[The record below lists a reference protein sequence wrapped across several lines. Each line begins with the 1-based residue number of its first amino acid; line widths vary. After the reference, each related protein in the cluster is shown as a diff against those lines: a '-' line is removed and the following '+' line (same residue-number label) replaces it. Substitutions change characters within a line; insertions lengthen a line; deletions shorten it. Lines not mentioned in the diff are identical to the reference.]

1 MLVVFVD
8 RTDAAKQ
15 LAEKLLWLKDTVQE
29 LRKYYYNGNDDDN
42 PLVILAIPRGG
53 VVIGDVLSNR
63 LGAKLDL
70 VVSRKIG
77 APSDPELAIGA
88 VMPDGTCFLNA
99 SRIEALQVPQQYIAA
114 QTQEQMKE
122 IDRRLV
128 SYRGRRGYN
137 NELEDK
143 IVVLVDDG
151 IATGSTIYAAA
162 QWVKAHKCSQL
173 VIAVP
178 VGPKETIE
186 KLKKVADMV
195 IVIDAPMSFQA
206 VGEFYQDFR
215 QVTDD
220 EVKTIMLRHGYKP
233 ADYRENSQNDKS

>member
-1 MLVVFVD
+1 LIWL
-8 RTDAAKQ
+8 RDAV
-15 LAEKLLWLKDTVQE
+15 VQE
-29 LRKYYYNGNDDDN
+29 LRKYYYNNDDDDN

-53 VVIGDVLSNR
+53 VVIGDIISDR

-77 APSDPELAIGA
+77 APFNPELAIGA

-99 SRIEALQVPQQYIAA
+99 SRVEALRVTQQYIAA
-114 QTQEQMKE
+114 QTAEQMKE

-128 SYRGRRGYN
+128 SYRGRRGYDK
-137 NELEDK
+137 ELEDK
-143 IVVLVDDG
+143 IVILVDDG

-162 QWVKAHKCSQL
+162 QWVKAQKCSYL

-186 KLKKVADMV
+186 RLREVADMV
-195 IVIDAPMSFQA
+195 VVIDAPMSFQA
-206 VGEFYQDFR
+206 VGEFYQDFS
-215 QVTDD
+215 QVEDE
-220 EVKTIMLRHGYKP
+220 EVKTIMRRHGYKP
-233 ADYRENSQNDKS
+233 AADYYTESFAE

>member
-1 MLVVFVD
+1 LFVD

-15 LAEKLLWLKDTVQE
+15 LAEKLLWLRDSVE
-29 LRKYYYNGNDDDN
+29 EEFGKYYNNDDN

-53 VVIGDVLSNR
+53 VVIGDIISDR

-77 APSDPELAIGA
+77 APFNPELAIGA

-99 SRIEALQVPQQYIAA
+99 STIETLQVPQQYIAA
-114 QTQEQMKE
+114 QTEEQMKE

-137 NELEDK
+137 NELENK
-143 IVVLVDDG
+143 IVILVDDG
-151 IATGSTIYAAA
+151 IATGSTIYAAV
-162 QWVKAHKCSQL
+162 QWVKAQKCKQL

-186 KLKKVADMV
+186 KLKKVADV
-195 IVIDAPMSFQA
+195 VVVIDAPISFQA
-206 VGEFYQDFR
+206 VGEFYQDFS

-220 EVKTIMLRHGYKP
+220 EVISIMRKHGYKMV
-233 ADYRENSQNDKS
+233 DE

>member
-1 MLVVFVD
+1 MFVD

-15 LAEKLLWLKDTVQE
+15 LAEKLLWLRDSVEEE
-29 LRKYYYNGNDDDN
+29 LGKYYNNDDDN
-42 PLVILAIPRGG
+42 PLVILSIPRGG
-53 VVIGDVLSNR
+53 VVIGDIISDR

-77 APSDPELAIGA
+77 APFNPELAIGA
-88 VMPDGTCFLNA
+88 VMPDGTSFLNA
-99 SRIEALQVPQQYIAA
+99 STIETLQVPQQYIAA
-114 QTQEQMKE
+114 QTEEQMKE

-137 NELEDK
+137 NELENK
-143 IVVLVDDG
+143 IVILVDDG

-162 QWVKAHKCSQL
+162 QWVKAQKCKQL

-186 KLKKVADMV
+186 KLKKVADV
-195 IVIDAPMSFQA
+195 VVVIDAPISFQA
-206 VGEFYQDFR
+206 VGEFYQDFS

-220 EVKTIMLRHGYKP
+220 EVISIMRKHGYKTV
-233 ADYRENSQNDKS
+233 DE

>member
-1 MLVVFVD
+1 MKTLLFVD
-8 RTDAAKQ
+8 RNDAAKQ
-15 LAEKLLWLKDTVQE
+15 LAEKLLWLRDVAQE
-29 LRKYYYNGNDDDN
+29 LRKYYYDGN

-53 VVIGDVLSNR
+53 VVVGDVISDL

-77 APSDPELAIGA
+77 APFNSELAIGA

-99 SRIEALQVPQQYIAA
+99 SRVKTLQVPQQYIAA
-114 QTQEQMKE
+114 QTEKQMKE

-137 NELEDK
+137 NELEGK
-143 IVVLVDDG
+143 IIILVDDG

-162 QWVKAHKCSQL
+162 QWVKAQKCEQL
-173 VIAVP
+173 IIAVP
-178 VGPKETIE
+178 VGPKEIIE
-186 KLKKVADMV
+186 KLKEVADMV
-195 IVIDAPMSFQA
+195 VVIDAPTSFQA
-206 VGEFYQDFR
+206 VGEFYQDFS

-220 EVKTIMLRHGYKP
+220 EVKTIMRRHGYKP
-233 ADYRENSQNDKS
+233 ADYRESFTE

>member
-1 MLVVFVD
+1 MFVD
-8 RTDAAKQ
+8 RTDAARQ
-15 LAEKLLWLKDTVQE
+15 LAEKLIWLRDAVVQE
-29 LRKYYYNGNDDDN
+29 LRKYYYNNDDDDN

-53 VVIGDVLSNR
+53 VVIGDIISDR

-77 APSDPELAIGA
+77 APFNPELAIGA

-99 SRIEALQVPQQYIAA
+99 SRVEALRVTQQYIAA
-114 QTQEQMKE
+114 QTAEQMKE

-128 SYRGRRGYN
+128 SYRGRRGYDK
-137 NELEDK
+137 ELEDK
-143 IVVLVDDG
+143 IVILVDDG

-162 QWVKAHKCSQL
+162 QWVKAQKCSYL

-186 KLKKVADMV
+186 RLREVADMV
-195 IVIDAPMSFQA
+195 VVIDAPMSFQA
-206 VGEFYQDFR
+206 VGEFYQDFS
-215 QVTDD
+215 QVEDE
-220 EVKTIMLRHGYKP
+220 EVKTIMRRHDYKP
-233 ADYRENSQNDKS
+233 AADYYTESFAE

>member
-1 MLVVFVD
+1 VFVD
-8 RTDAAKQ
+8 RTDAARQ
-15 LAEKLLWLKDTVQE
+15 LAEKLLSLRDAVQE
-29 LRKYYYNGNDDDN
+29 LRKYNYAGNL
-42 PLVILAIPRGG
+42 LVVLAIPRGG
-53 VVIGDVLSNR
+53 VVIGDIIASSI
-63 LGAKLDL
+63 GAKLDL

-77 APSDPELAIGA
+77 APFNPELAIGA

-99 SRIEALQVPQQYIAA
+99 DRVEALQVPQQYIAD
-114 QTQEQMKE
+114 QTKEQMKE

-143 IVVLVDDG
+143 IVILVDDG

-162 QWVKAHKCSQL
+162 QWVKAQKCSQL

-186 KLKKVADMV
+186 RLREVADMV
-195 IVIDAPMSFQA
+195 VVIDAPRSFQA
-206 VGEFYQDFR
+206 VGEFYQDFS
-215 QVTDD
+215 QVEDD
-220 EVKTIMLRHGYKP
+220 EVKTIMRRHDYKP
-233 ADYRENSQNDKS
+233 ADYRENFEE

>member
-1 MLVVFVD
+1 MFVD

-15 LAEKLLWLKDTVQE
+15 LAEKLFWLRDAVQE
-29 LRKYYYNGNDDDN
+29 LRNYYYNNDDN

-53 VVIGDVLSNR
+53 VVIGDVISDRLS
-63 LGAKLDL
+63 AKLDL

-77 APSDPELAIGA
+77 APFDAELAIGA

-99 SRIEALQVPQQYIAA
+99 SRVEALQVPQQYIAA
-114 QTQEQMKE
+114 QTEKQMKE

-143 IVVLVDDG
+143 IVILVDDG

-162 QWVKAHKCSQL
+162 QWAKAQKCSQL
-173 VIAVP
+173 IIAVP

-186 KLKKVADMV
+186 KLKEVADKVVVM
-195 IVIDAPMSFQA
+195 DAPTSFQA
-206 VGEFYQDFR
+206 VGEFYQDFN
-215 QVTDD
+215 QVEDD
-220 EVKTIMLRHGYKP
+220 EVKTIMRKHGYKP
-233 ADYRENSQNDKS
+233 ADYRESFTE

>member
-1 MLVVFVD
+1 MLGG
-8 RTDAAKQ
+8 Q
-15 LAEKLLWLKDTVQE
+15 LAEKLLWLKDTAQE
-29 LRKYYYNGNDDDN
+29 LRKYYYNNNDDYN

-53 VVIGDVLSNR
+53 VVIGDVISDR
-63 LGAKLDL
+63 LGAKLDI

-77 APSDPELAIGA
+77 APFNSELAIGA

-99 SRIEALQVPQQYIAA
+99 GRIEALQVTQQYITA
-114 QTQEQMKE
+114 QTEKQMKE

-128 SYRGRRGYN
+128 SYRGRRRYD

-143 IVVLVDDG
+143 VIILVDDG

-162 QWVKAHKCSQL
+162 QWVKAQKCSQL

-186 KLKKVADMV
+186 RLREVADIV
-195 IVIDAPMSFQA
+195 VVIDAPMSFQT
-206 VGEFYQDFR
+206 VGEFYQDFS
-215 QVTDD
+215 QVEDD
-220 EVKTIMLRHGYKP
+220 EVKTIMRRHGYKP
-233 ADYRENSQNDKS
+233 VDYTKTFAE

>member
-1 MLVVFVD
+1 M
-8 RTDAAKQ
+8 
-15 LAEKLLWLKDTVQE
+15 
-29 LRKYYYNGNDDDN
+29 RKYYYNNDDDDN

-53 VVIGDVLSNR
+53 VVIGDIISDR

-77 APSDPELAIGA
+77 APFNPELAIGA

-99 SRIEALQVPQQYIAA
+99 SRVEALRVTQQYIAA
-114 QTQEQMKE
+114 QTAEQMKE

-143 IVVLVDDG
+143 IVILVDDG
-151 IATGSTIYAAA
+151 VATGSTIYAAA
-162 QWVKAHKCSQL
+162 QWVKAQKCEQL

-178 VGPKETIE
+178 VGPKEIIE
-186 KLKKVADMV
+186 KLKEVADMV
-195 IVIDAPMSFQA
+195 VVIDAPTSFQA
-206 VGEFYQDFR
+206 AGEFYQDFS

-220 EVKTIMLRHGYKP
+220 EVKTIMRRHGYKP
-233 ADYRENSQNDKS
+233 ADYRESFTE

>member
-1 MLVVFVD
+1 LFVD
-8 RTDAAKQ
+8 RTDAARQ
-15 LAEKLLWLKDTVQE
+15 LAEKLLWLKATAQE
-29 LRKYYYNGNDDDN
+29 LRKYYYNDDN
-42 PLVILAIPRGG
+42 PLVVLAIPRGG
-53 VVIGDVLSNR
+53 VVIGDGISNR

-70 VVSRKIG
+70 VVPRKIG
-77 APSDPELAIGA
+77 APFNPELAIGA

-99 SRIEALQVPQQYIAA
+99 SRVEALQVPQQYIAA
-114 QTQEQMKE
+114 QTDKQIKE

-143 IVVLVDDG
+143 IVILVDDG

-162 QWVKAHKCSQL
+162 QWIEAQKCSQL

-186 KLKKVADMV
+186 KLKEVAD
-195 IVIDAPMSFQA
+195 IVVFIHAPMSFQA
-206 VGEFYQDFR
+206 VGEFYQDFS
-215 QVTDD
+215 QVEDD
-220 EVKTIMLRHGYKP
+220 EIKTIMRRHGYKP
-233 ADYRENSQNDKS
+233 VDYRENFPE

>member
-1 MLVVFVD
+1 MKILLFVG

-15 LAEKLLWLKDTVQE
+15 LAEKLLWLRDAVQE
-29 LRKYYYNGNDDDN
+29 LRKYYYNNDN

-53 VVIGDVLSNR
+53 VVIGDVISAR

-77 APSDPELAIGA
+77 APFNPELAIGA

-99 SRIEALQVPQQYIAA
+99 STVEALQVPQQYIAA
-114 QTQEQMKE
+114 QIEKQMKE

-143 IVVLVDDG
+143 TVILVDDG

-162 QWVKAHKCSQL
+162 QWVKAQKCSQL

-186 KLKKVADMV
+186 RLREVADIV
-195 IVIDAPMSFQA
+195 IVIDAPKSFQA
-206 VGEFYQDFR
+206 VGEFYQDFS

-220 EVKTIMLRHGYKP
+220 EVKTIMCRHGYKP
-233 ADYRENSQNDKS
+233 ADYRESFAE